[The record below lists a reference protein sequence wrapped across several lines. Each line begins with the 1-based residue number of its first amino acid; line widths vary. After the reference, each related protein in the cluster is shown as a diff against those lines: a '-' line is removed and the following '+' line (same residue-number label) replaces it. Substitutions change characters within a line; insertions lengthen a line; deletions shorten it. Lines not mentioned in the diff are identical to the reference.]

1 MPLLRACF
9 TCFVK
14 ALLFYMIYVFAI
26 ICKDIIKDM

>member
-14 ALLFYMIYVFAI
+14 ALLFYIINMFAI
-26 ICKDIIKDM
+26 IRKGIIKDM